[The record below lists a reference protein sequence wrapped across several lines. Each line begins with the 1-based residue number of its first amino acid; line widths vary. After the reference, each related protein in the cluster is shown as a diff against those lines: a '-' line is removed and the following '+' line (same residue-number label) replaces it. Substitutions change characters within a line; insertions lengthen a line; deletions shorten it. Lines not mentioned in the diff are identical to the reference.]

1 MKDKFMNGFIAGV
14 LANIPVAI
22 FDFLATRLNLD
33 KLDFTNY
40 VSILAFG
47 EPKPDLWESIFA
59 CIVQFMFAGVM
70 GVIFNYFI
78 KEVTEK
84 YYYIKSFIYGAIVWF
99 VIYAVDIFF
108 KIEDKAK
115 IDFKTSVSHYTL
127 SVIWGIAAAWVLKW
141 LEKKES
147 EREVSDLR

>member
-1 MKDKFMNGFIAGV
+1 MKDKFMNGFIAGA

-22 FDFLATRLNLD
+22 LDFLATWSNLD
-33 KLDFTNY
+33 ELDFINY

-59 CIVQFMFAGVM
+59 FLVQFMFAGVM

-78 KEVTEK
+78 KAVTEK
-84 YYYIKSFIYGAIVWF
+84 YYYIKSFIYGAIIWF

-127 SVIWGIAAAWVLKW
+127 SVIWGIAVAWVLKW

-147 EREVSDLR
+147 EREGF